1 MECTAWTALSKRDLL
16 YGVSLD
22 PELFAHFL
30 EELKARCKA
39 KYNHGPIMTS
49 PKELYR
55 AAIFVLHPDKLRG
68 QKSKFGE
75 HIEEAMT
82 HWNMTARAFKN
93 FGDGL
98 KADVDMK
105 PLAELDDMT
114 DGEYSNERRRVR
126 LACKAKAQTE
136 SDFETVKENYRD
148 YRKKAERY
156 MRARDRHLADFQA
169 RKTKAEEGRSEQV
182 TKLRKIISNLESRGP
197 CATFEEFKEA
207 YPKAKQTA

>member
-39 KYNHGPIMTS
+39 KYNHGSIMTS

-82 HWNMTARAFKN
+82 HWNMTARAFNN

-105 PLAELDDMT
+105 PQAELDDMT
-114 DGEYSNERRRVR
+114 
-126 LACKAKAQTE
+126 C
-136 SDFETVKENYRD
+136 SD
-148 YRKKAERY
+148 
-156 MRARDRHLADFQA
+156 
-169 RKTKAEEGRSEQV
+169 
-182 TKLRKIISNLESRGP
+182 
-197 CATFEEFKEA
+197 
-207 YPKAKQTA
+207 